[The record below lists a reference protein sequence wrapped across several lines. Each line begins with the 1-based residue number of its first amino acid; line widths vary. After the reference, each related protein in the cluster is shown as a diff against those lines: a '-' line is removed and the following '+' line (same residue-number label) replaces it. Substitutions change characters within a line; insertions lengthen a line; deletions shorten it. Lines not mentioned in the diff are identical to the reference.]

1 MATLIKADGTTV
13 KDIVLKDLKQ
23 KQELVGGGLIQK
35 YHKGDK
41 VFIFNENGLNRLF
54 PYNRIASQE
63 LGHDLVGDVIIA
75 TRKEDSY
82 L

>member
-13 KDIVLKDLKQ
+13 KDIVLKDLKH
-23 KQELVGGGLIQK
+23 KQDLVGGGLIQK

-41 VFIFNENGLNRLF
+41 VFIFNEEGLPKGL
-54 PYNRIASQE
+54 PYNKKASE
-63 LGHDLVGDVIIA
+63 EIGGDLVGDVIIA